1 MNLLI
6 CQSLTVPQVYKF
18 LRMLIFAHFAYFG
31 HIRESKHSNI
41 NQTTEK
47 FERCLGNL

>member
-31 HIRESKHSNI
+31 HIFVKGNT
-41 NQTTEK
+41 QTLIRQQK
-47 FERCLGNL
+47 NLKDV